1 MQKIIS
7 FFSAIVLVIAIL
19 AGTASA
25 ADVTSVRVD
34 FSDGSYAVV
43 TTISHGMTRASV
55 NDSKVYTYYDENGD
69 RCFAYT
75 LYATFQYDGRTSSAA
90 DVDYTVR
97 ISQRGWDISSHSEWT
112 SGDTAYGRAVF
123 TDPDGGR
130 HSVSLSLTCDEDGNV
145 S

>member
-7 FFSAIVLVIAIL
+7 FFSAMVLVIAIL

-55 NDSKVYTYYDENGD
+55 NDSKVYTYYDENGFPD
-69 RCFAYT
+69 DLPRNEVIYHF
-75 LYATFQYDGRTSSAA
+75 
-90 DVDYTVR
+90 
-97 ISQRGWDISSHSEWT
+97 
-112 SGDTAYGRAVF
+112 DT
-123 TDPDGGR
+123 
-130 HSVSLSLTCDEDGNV
+130 EDDQQ
-145 S
+145 